1 MIRIATLLL
10 LLLLLLLLSC
20 LPPVHAADEEPLSL
34 TFDNAPVERI
44 LQALADYQQI
54 NLMIAPEVEGSLS
67 LRLDNLPWHQ
77 ALNLVA
83 RMAKLT
89 LVEQN
94 NVLLVYPESWQQA
107 REAEQQSQ
115 LQQVP
120 LQQRA
125 VILRYASAS
134 EVYASLLSER
144 QSLMTPR
151 GSVTV
156 DKRTNALLLRDSAA
170 ALKETERWIRALDLP
185 LEQIE
190 LSAHIVT
197 ISEEHLQELG
207 VKWGLQ
213 AGDAAV
219 NDILHHPRLDVPL
232 AVSSPGISVGM
243 ALARIGGQLLDLELS
258 ALEQENQ
265 IEIIASPRLFT
276 SHQQTASIKQGTEIP
291 YEVSAGNSGA
301 TSIEFKEAVLGME
314 VTPTISGNGRIQLK
328 IHISQNMPGR
338 SIRTGDSDILS
349 IDKQEI
355 ETQVTVSD
363 GQTLALGGIFQQ
375 QRTRGQNQVPLL
387 GNVPLIGGLFR
398 QQSDQ
403 RKKRELVI
411 FITPR
416 LVREAAL
423 TAG

>member
-10 LLLLLLLLSC
+10 LLSC
-20 LPPVHAADEEPLSL
+20 LLPVHAADEEPLSL

-77 ALNLVA
+77 ALDLVA

-89 LVEQN
+89 LVEQD
-94 NVLLVYPESWQQA
+94 NVLLVYPESWQQAQQQA

>member
-10 LLLLLLLLSC
+10 LLSC
-20 LPPVHAADEEPLSL
+20 LLPVHAADEEPLSL

-77 ALNLVA
+77 ALDLVA

-89 LVEQN
+89 LVEQD
-94 NVLLVYPESWQQA
+94 NVLLVYPESWQQAQQQA

-156 DKRTNALLLRDSAA
+156 DKRTNALLLRDTAA

>member
-1 MIRIATLLL
+1 MIRITT
-10 LLLLLLLLSC
+10 LLLLLSC
-20 LPPVHAADEEPLSL
+20 LLPVYAADEEPLSL

-54 NLMIAPEVEGSLS
+54 NLMIAPEAEGSLS

-77 ALNLVA
+77 ALDLVA

-89 LVEQN
+89 LVEQD

-107 REAEQQSQ
+107 QQQAREAEKQSQ